1 MILGAAY
8 PLWPHNRVVFGN
20 SKPKFLH
27 KFSDLN
33 RREVLTFLPS
43 IPGEATVKPPSKCI
57 AKQCNHNIVGA
68 RDETEATYLNR
79 EHSLLRKERARPL
92 SALTFRPCLQRTVEW
107 VTHECEVGRAN
118 DSNALGQVIEQS
130 IISQRYLHHN
140 MDSKHLWQGTGSF
153 QLRYGADAKSTTGFS
168 ARTDTTSSESYVSN
182 VSIRVF
188 GSTGE
193 LDNRGFG
200 NLGRGTRSISL
211 DPAKAKHLTVRPWAD
226 C

>member
-57 AKQCNHNIVGA
+57 VKQCNHNVVGA

-79 EHSLLRKERARPL
+79 EHSLLQKERAGL
-92 SALTFRPCLQRTVEW
+92 LTTFGPHFSTVSPK
-107 VTHECEVGRAN
+107 
-118 DSNALGQVIEQS
+118 DS
-130 IISQRYLHHN
+130 
-140 MDSKHLWQGTGSF
+140 
-153 QLRYGADAKSTTGFS
+153 
-168 ARTDTTSSESYVSN
+168 
-182 VSIRVF
+182 
-188 GSTGE
+188 
-193 LDNRGFG
+193 
-200 NLGRGTRSISL
+200 
-211 DPAKAKHLTVRPWAD
+211 
-226 C
+226 